1 MPQNPTE
8 IRRPSDKPKPTKP
21 GAIPQGR
28 EQGFAK
34 QLTEVD
40 RDRTS
45 PYIRPRH
52 AATMI
57 LLDHS
62 GAEPKVLMGKRHH
75 GLKFMAGKFVFPGGR
90 IEPNDRRMAAS
101 TALPPVVEEKL
112 MARRVRRSV
121 SRGRALA
128 LAAVRETFEETGLLL
143 GKKGDA
149 PSNVPVGPWQEFVG
163 HGVVPDLE
171 RVRYIAR
178 AITPPRRPRR
188 FDTSFF
194 SLDASAIAKKID
206 DVVTADTELVEL
218 VWIPLKEA
226 EQLDLPHITSVV
238 LKELDTRLRGG
249 MKDELPVPFYY
260 EKNRKWF
267 REEL

>member
-1 MPQNPTE
+1 MTTT
-8 IRRPSDKPKPTKP
+8 RTRVSRPSDTLKDS
-21 GAIPQGR
+21 ASAVAQGR

-34 QLTEVD
+34 RLTEVD

-62 GAEPKVLMGKRHH
+62 GKEPKVLMGKRHH

-90 IEPNDRRMAAS
+90 IEAADRRMAS
-101 TALPPVVEEKL
+101 HGVLPDAVEAKL
-112 MARRVRRSV
+112 MARRVRPSA

-128 LAAVRETFEETGLLL
+128 LAAIRETFEETGLLL
-143 GKKGDA
+143 GKTA
-149 PSNVPVGPWQEFVG
+149 RAAENVTPPGPWREFFG
-163 HGVVPDLE
+163 HGIVPDLHA
-171 RVRYIAR
+171 VHFIAR
-178 AITPPRRPRR
+178 AITPPGRPRR

-194 SLDASAIAKKID
+194 SLDASAIAKTID
-206 DVVTADTELVEL
+206 NVVTADTELVEL

-226 EQLDLPHITSVV
+226 ETLDLPHITSVV
-238 LKELDTRLRGG
+238 LKELDTRIANGFG
-249 MKDELPVPFYY
+249 HDLPVPFYY
-260 EKNRKWF
+260 ERNRKWF

>member
-1 MPQNPTE
+1 MTT
-8 IRRPSDKPKPTKP
+8 RTHVLRPSDQQKP
-21 GAIPQGR
+21 IPQGR

-34 QLTEVD
+34 KLTEVD

-62 GAEPKVLMGKRHH
+62 GAAPKVLMGRRHH

-90 IEPNDRRMAAS
+90 IEPSDRRMTAAN
-101 TALPPVVEEKL
+101 ALPNTVEEKL
-112 MARRVRRSV
+112 MARRVRRST
-121 SRGRALA
+121 SLGRALA

-143 GKKGDA
+143 GVKQTGLPAKF
-149 PSNVPVGPWQEFVG
+149 PSDQWREFAG
-163 HGVVPDLE
+163 HGVVPDLAQ
-171 RVRYIAR
+171 VHFIAR
-178 AITPPRRPRR
+178 AITPPGRPRR

-194 SLDASAIAKKID
+194 SLDAKAIAKKID

-226 EQLDLPHITSVV
+226 EQLDLPHITGVV
-238 LKELDTRLRGG
+238 LKELDTRLANG
-249 MKDELPVPFYY
+249 MRHDLPVPFYY
-260 EKNRKWF
+260 ERNRKWY

>member
-1 MPQNPTE
+1 MSSPTHVS
-8 IRRPSDKPKPTKP
+8 RPSDKQK
-21 GAIPQGR
+21 AIPQGR
-28 EQGFAK
+28 EQGFTSH
-34 QLTEVD
+34 LTEVD

-57 LLDHS
+57 LLDHT
-62 GAEPKVLMGKRHH
+62 GDMPKVLMGKRHH

-90 IEPNDRRMAAS
+90 IEPQDRRMSAANP
-101 TALPPVVEEKL
+101 LPDVVEQKL
-112 MARRVRRSV
+112 MARRVRRST

-128 LAAVRETFEETGLLL
+128 LAAIRETFEETGLLL
-143 GKKGDA
+143 GATAETPPAGV
-149 PSNVPVGPWQEFVG
+149 PSDQWREFVG
-163 HGVVPDLE
+163 HGILPDLSQ
-171 RVRYIAR
+171 VHFIAR
-178 AITPPRRPRR
+178 AITPPGRPRR

-194 SLDASAIAKKID
+194 SLDATAIAKKID

-226 EQLDLPHITSVV
+226 ETLDLPHITSVV
-238 LKELDTRLRGG
+238 LKELHTRLANG
-249 MKDELPVPFYY
+249 MGHDLPVPFYY
-260 EKNRKWF
+260 ERNRKWY

>member
-1 MPQNPTE
+1 MTDRTHVPRPT
-8 IRRPSDKPKPTKP
+8 DTKP
-21 GAIPQGR
+21 IPQGR

-52 AATMI
+52 AATLI

-62 GAEPKVLMGKRHH
+62 GDTPKVLMGKRHH

-90 IEPNDRRMAAS
+90 IEPNDRRMATAAS
-101 TALPPVVEEKL
+101 LPPAVEEKL

-128 LAAVRETFEETGLLL
+128 LAAIRETFEETGLLL
-143 GKKGDA
+143 GTKADA
-149 PSNVPVGPWQEFVG
+149 PASVPTGPWTEFVG
-163 HGVVPDLE
+163 HGVVPDLSDIHF
-171 RVRYIAR
+171 IAR
-178 AITPPRRPRR
+178 AITPPGRPRR
-188 FDTSFF
+188 FDTTFF
-194 SLDASAIAKKID
+194 ALDASAIAKKID

-226 EQLDLPHITSVV
+226 ETLDLPHITSVV
-238 LKELDTRLRGG
+238 LKELDTRLANG
-249 MKDELPVPFYY
+249 MGHDLPVPFYY
-260 EKNRKWF
+260 EKSHKWF

>member
-1 MPQNPTE
+1 MTTRTHVSRPTDT
-8 IRRPSDKPKPTKP
+8 PPPASS

-34 QLTEVD
+34 RLTEVD

-62 GAEPKVLMGKRHH
+62 GKEPKVLMGKRHH

-90 IEPNDRRMAAS
+90 IEPADRRMAS
-101 TALPPVVEEKL
+101 QGTLSDVVEAKL
-112 MARRVRRSV
+112 MARRVRRSAT
-121 SRGRALA
+121 RGRALA
-128 LAAVRETFEETGLLL
+128 MAAIRETFEETGLLL
-143 GKKGDA
+143 GKADDA
-149 PSNVPVGPWQEFVG
+149 TAAVPPGPWREFVG
-163 HGVVPDLE
+163 HGVTPDLSG
-171 RVRYIAR
+171 VHFIAR

-218 VWIPLKEA
+218 VWIPLKQA
-226 EQLDLPHITSVV
+226 ETLDLPHITSVV
-238 LKELDTRLRGG
+238 LKELDTRLAHGFG
-249 MKDELPVPFYY
+249 HDLPVPFYY
-260 EKNRKWF
+260 ERNRKWF

>member
-1 MPQNPTE
+1 MTSPTYVQ
-8 IRRPSDKPKPTKP
+8 RPSDKQKAT
-21 GAIPQGR
+21 PQGR

-45 PYIRPRH
+45 PYLRPRH

-62 GAEPKVLMGKRHH
+62 GETPKVLMGKRHH

-90 IEPNDRRMAAS
+90 IEPHDRRMT
-101 TALPPVVEEKL
+101 TAQPLADVVEAKL
-112 MARRVRRSV
+112 MARRVRKSL

-128 LAAVRETFEETGLLL
+128 LAAIRETFEETGLLL
-143 GKKGDA
+143 GTTEAAA
-149 PSNVPVGPWQEFVG
+149 PAGTPSDPWREFVG
-163 HGVVPDLE
+163 HGVVPDLSGIHF
-171 RVRYIAR
+171 IAR
-178 AITPPRRPRR
+178 AITPPGRPRR

-194 SLDASAIAKKID
+194 SLDASAIAKRVEG
-206 DVVTADTELVEL
+206 VVTADTELVEL
-218 VWIPLKEA
+218 VWIPLKDA
-226 EQLDLPHITSVV
+226 GQLDLPHITGVV
-238 LKELDTRLRGG
+238 LKELDTRLANG
-249 MKDELPVPFYY
+249 MRHDLPVPFYY
-260 EKNRKWF
+260 ERNRKWF

>member
-1 MPQNPTE
+1 MSHDPTE
-8 IRRPSDKPKPTKP
+8 IPRSTDRPQATKP

-28 EQGFAK
+28 AQGFTK

-90 IEPNDRRMAAS
+90 IEPNDRRMAS
-101 TALPPVVEEKL
+101 TNMLSPKVEEKL

-128 LAAVRETFEETGLLL
+128 LAAIRETFEETGLLL
-143 GKKGDA
+143 GKPGDA
-149 PSNVPVGPWQEFVG
+149 PANIPVGPWQEFVG
-163 HGVVPDLE
+163 HGIVPDLA
-171 RVRYIAR
+171 RVRFIAR
-178 AITPPRRPRR
+178 AITPPGRPRR

-218 VWIPLKEA
+218 VWIPLKDA
-226 EQLDLPHITSVV
+226 EQLDLPHITGVV
-238 LKELDTRLRGG
+238 LKELDTRLAGG

-260 EKNRKWF
+260 EKSRKWF

>member
-1 MPQNPTE
+1 MSPTAKHVS
-8 IRRPSDKPKPTKP
+8 RPTDQPVASVD
-21 GAIPQGR
+21 GAIAQGPK
-28 EQGFAK
+28 QGFTK

-40 RDRTS
+40 RDRS
-45 PYIRPRH
+45 SSYIRPRH

-62 GAEPKVLMGKRHH
+62 GREPTVLMGKRHH
-75 GLKFMAGKFVFPGGR
+75 ALKFMAGKFVFPGGR
-90 IEPNDRRMAAS
+90 IEPADRRMAATS
-101 TALPPVVEEKL
+101 ALSAEVETKL
-112 MARRVRRSV
+112 MARRVRRST

-128 LAAVRETFEETGLLL
+128 LAAIRETFEETGLLL
-143 GKKGDA
+143 GTPGD
-149 PSNVPVGPWQEFVG
+149 VPAVVPPGPWQEFIG
-163 HGVVPDLE
+163 HGVVPDLR
-171 RVRYIAR
+171 RVRFIAR

-218 VWIPLKEA
+218 VWVPLREA

-238 LKELDTRLRGG
+238 LKELDTRLAGG

-260 EKNRKWF
+260 EKSRKWF

>member
-1 MPQNPTE
+1 MPKATHVPRPTDA
-8 IRRPSDKPKPTKP
+8 PS
-21 GAIPQGR
+21 IPQGR

-62 GAEPKVLMGKRHH
+62 GDEPKVLMGKRHH

-90 IEPNDRRMAAS
+90 IEASDRQMTTAG
-101 TALPPVVEEKL
+101 ALPSVVEEKL
-112 MARRVRRSV
+112 MARRVRRSLT
-121 SRGRALA
+121 RGRALA
-128 LAAVRETFEETGLLL
+128 LAAIRETFEETGLLL
-143 GKKGDA
+143 GKAVALEGKT
-149 PSNVPVGPWQEFVG
+149 PPGPWQEFVG
-163 HGVVPDLE
+163 HGVVPDLSA
-171 RVRYIAR
+171 VHFIAR
-178 AITPPRRPRR
+178 AITPPGRPRR

-194 SLDASAIAKKID
+194 SLDASAIAKTVA

-218 VWIPLKEA
+218 VWIPLA
-226 EQLDLPHITSVV
+226 QTGTLDLPHITGVV
-238 LKELDTRLRGG
+238 LKELDTRLAGG
-249 MKDELPVPFYY
+249 MKHELPVPFYY
-260 EKNRKWF
+260 EKSKQWF